1 MVVGLAKIDIWI
13 SLSCYMDLSK
23 FIHGFLLVVTFIFQ
37 SSYMDLSKLLH
48 GFVKVV
54 LCISLPFPNKT
65 KLKFDQISKPV
76 EASASNRRC
85 LMNQSTQCLGSVVP

>member
-1 MVVGLAKIDIWI
+1 
-13 SLSCYMDLSK
+13 
-23 FIHGFLLVVTFIFQ
+23 
-37 SSYMDLSKLLH
+37 MDLSKLI
-48 GFVKVV
+48 GDFVKFV

-85 LMNQSTQCLGSVVP
+85 LMNQSTQCLGSVVPYAMFTMTMTMPSKLVMFRGELHF